1 MKRYSNVFIGP
12 KARNRSSGGSGLGL
26 AICENIVEAHNGKI
40 TAMPSA
46 IGGVKILIVL
56 PVYSEDN

>member
-1 MKRYSNVFIGP
+1 
-12 KARNRSSGGSGLGL
+12 GLGL

-40 TAMPSA
+40 MAMPSA